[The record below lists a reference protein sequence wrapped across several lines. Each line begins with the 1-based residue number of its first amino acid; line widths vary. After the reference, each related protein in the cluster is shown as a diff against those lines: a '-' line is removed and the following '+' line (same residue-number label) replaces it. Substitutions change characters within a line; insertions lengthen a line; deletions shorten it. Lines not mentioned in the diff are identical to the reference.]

1 MAAGMVDIQHKLV
14 MVDPVSVE
22 TEVMIPGAAE
32 LLALSILVAAAAAAA
47 AAGMAETEM
56 VMAPLEW

>member
-1 MAAGMVDIQHKLV
+1 MVVIQHKLG

-32 LLALSILVAAAAAAA
+32 LLERSILVAVAVAVAAVD
-47 AAGMAETEM
+47 MVETEM